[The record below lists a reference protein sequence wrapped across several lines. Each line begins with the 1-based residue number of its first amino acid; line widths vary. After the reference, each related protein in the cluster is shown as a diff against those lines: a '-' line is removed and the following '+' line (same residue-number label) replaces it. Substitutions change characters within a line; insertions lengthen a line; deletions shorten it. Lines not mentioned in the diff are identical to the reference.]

1 MYQASERCGGGIH
14 LVDRLFLRN
23 TVYVGGYKDGR
34 KGDCPVSDCA
44 GSAIF
49 LLYCR
54 ISCFALVSLYISAVP
69 VESDKDSNI
78 SLFAGGWDSAG
89 VLCESG
95 YHADVYWNTL
105 VSIIC

>member
-69 VESDKDSNI
+69 VVMSIRLSCRCLLEHFSFDYM
-78 SLFAGGWDSAG
+78 LSAFG
-89 VLCESG
+89 RAQVM
-95 YHADVYWNTL
+95 A
-105 VSIIC
+105 